1 MQAQRRQKTDCK
13 AKGVQQ
19 EPVQNQDYSRAHN
32 LKDKEVQDNVG
43 CLQEQAAP
51 L

>member
-1 MQAQRRQKTDCK
+1 MFRVELGNK
-13 AKGVQQ
+13 V
-19 EPVQNQDYSRAHN
+19 DYSRAHN
-32 LKDKEVQDNVG
+32 LKDKEVQDNAG